1 MQKSSFALNKKED
14 FCMSGIW
21 IVRLRMSGREAGIG
35 AQAKIGAALGE
46 CKPIKRGRQCLRRAQ
61 EKGLADK
68 NYFEIDDIY
77 G

>member
-1 MQKSSFALNKKED
+1 
-14 FCMSGIW
+14 
-21 IVRLRMSGREAGIG
+21 MSGREAGIG

-61 EKGLADK
+61 EKGLAGK
-68 NYFEIDDIY
+68 NYFEIDNIY